1 MKTVKI
7 FTTHHKNICRPRG
20 SWWRRCVSRSAS
32 AGVSASPWASCPP
45 PAPPPTSSPRSS
57 SSSMSIGTFRTPWG
71 GCWSYFLC
79 AMCIHLYYTNF
90 AAGTRGHW
98 WNSTK
103 TTLSLFLQSWG
114 ERRMMPTCPP
124 SSRCPPATTPRSCGG
139 TPAAR
144 RPSPRRTRCPCPGPC
159 ATSAPC
165 WGGELW
171 LQCTNWLS
179 SQQIIVKINSKILY
193 WEREAGKYC
202 TMVLTYLL

>member
-1 MKTVKI
+1 MARGGGGV
-7 FTTHHKNICRPRG
+7 CPALPVPGYRRPREPAVRAQPRG
-20 SWWRRCVSRSAS
+20 HPAARGAAAVLWILGRSEHHEV
-32 AGVSASPWASCPP
+32 GVGH
-45 PAPPPTSSPRSS
+45 
-57 SSSMSIGTFRTPWG
+57 I
-71 GCWSYFLC
+71 FLC
-79 AMCIHLYYTNF
+79 AMCIHLYYINF
-90 AAGTRGHW
+90 AAGTRGQW

>member
-1 MKTVKI
+1 MARGGGGV
-7 FTTHHKNICRPRG
+7 CPALPVPGYRRPREPAVRAQP
-20 SWWRRCVSRSAS
+20 RRHPAARGAAAVLWILGRSEHHEV
-32 AGVSASPWASCPP
+32 GVGH
-45 PAPPPTSSPRSS
+45 
-57 SSSMSIGTFRTPWG
+57 I
-71 GCWSYFLC
+71 FLC
-79 AMCIHLYYTNF
+79 AMCIHLYYINF

-159 ATSAPC
+159 DTSAPC

-171 LQCTNWLS
+171 LQRTNWL